1 MHIFFTIF
9 CVAADAT
16 VMEAAVMS
24 SSGGGGDGTV
34 TVQALV
40 GSSLACLVAGAI
52 LGALATYHVCVR
64 RRHRRVPSS
73 PHYISAKP
81 NHYVSVPGAEWKG
94 EQSPSSTLKNG
105 SIKNGLKAAITNLP
119 LKEFDTATIKRSS
132 HGSYGNGHLRAD
144 LDSDTIFNF

>member
-1 MHIFFTIF
+1 
-9 CVAADAT
+9 
-16 VMEAAVMS
+16 MS
-24 SSGGGGDGTV
+24 AGQGGGIS
-34 TVQALV
+34 VQTMV
-40 GSSLACLVAGAI
+40 GSCLACLIGGAI
-52 LGALATYHVCVR
+52 LGALVTYQVCVR

-81 NHYVSVPGAEWKG
+81 NHYVSVPGADWKTG
-94 EQSPSSTLKNG
+94 QSPSSTVRNG
-105 SIKNGLKAAITNLP
+105 SIKSSLKAAITTLP

>member
-1 MHIFFTIF
+1 MRIRFFT
-9 CVAADAT
+9 ADIT
-16 VMEAAVMS
+16 VVEAAVLS
-24 SSGGGGDGTV
+24 ASGESNSGGV
-34 TVQALV
+34 SVQTLV
-40 GSSLACLVAGAI
+40 GSCLACLL
-52 LGALATYHVCVR
+52 LGALLGSLATYHVCVR

-81 NHYVSVPGAEWKG
+81 NHYVSVPGADWKG
-94 EQSPSSTLKNG
+94 DQSPASTLKNG
-105 SIKNGLKAAITNLP
+105 SIKNGLRAAITTLP